1 MSTQYMVQMQ
11 QQMLEMQQTILN
23 LQRQTSTHQVQMQMG
38 AAVGSGG
45 AKSIEDVL
53 PDEAAREEINMNIAL
68 TYEEK
73 EALSNNIQKLPV
85 NKLNHVIEIIQK
97 QMQLTGLQA
106 DDEIELEIDQLSTPT
121 LRQLQKYVAS
131 ALPKKAK
138 SGGQSKKASAGG
150 SKGGG
155 ANKNSRAKPA
165 AKRKASPPPQPAA
178 RAASST
184 GGREAKRQR
193 VEEQP
198 PSVSAPA
205 PLPVSATMSAAA
217 PSKAPAATI
226 ASWQKEDADIAGE
239 ATSSDESEDEDASAP
254 LAFKP
259 TAAQT
264 KVRGVSF
271 FRKRRGTPVHFA
283 CASTHSPTPTRYR
296 TSRPRTLP
304 NLSRSLLSP
313 RKQRWPALLLPVKL
327 HQSPKWPWPPA
338 LRTTTRKSWRSTR
351 RPGRPDGQA
360 LARGRRHPT
369 ARQGAMDAQSRSMA
383 PAATGRACARSSISG
398 NSVRSSA
405 KSRSKSYYAQ
415 SNSMMSRST
424 PKPSQPLSG
433 HGRNERRLRLHGG
446 AVSRRSK
453 RPNSG
458 GSLRRAMRSAAGARR
473 RGRRLTS
480 RRTEML
486 SRISKKS
493 SGCNATTKVDL

>member
-1 MSTQYMVQMQ
+1 MRM
-11 QQMLEMQQTILN
+11 
-23 LQRQTSTHQVQMQMG
+23 RRR
-38 AAVGSGG
+38 
-45 AKSIEDVL
+45 
-53 PDEAAREEINMNIAL
+53 P
-68 TYEEK
+68 
-73 EALSNNIQKLPV
+73 
-85 NKLNHVIEIIQK
+85 
-97 QMQLTGLQA
+97 
-106 DDEIELEIDQLSTPT
+106 
-121 LRQLQKYVAS
+121 LR
-131 ALPKKAK
+131 
-138 SGGQSKKASAGG
+138 
-150 SKGGG
+150 
-155 ANKNSRAKPA
+155 
-165 AKRKASPPPQPAA
+165 
-178 RAASST
+178 SSL
-184 GGREAKRQR
+184 R
-193 VEEQP
+193 P
-198 PSVSAPA
+198 
-205 PLPVSATMSAAA
+205 
-217 PSKAPAATI
+217 
-226 ASWQKEDADIAGE
+226 
-239 ATSSDESEDEDASAP
+239 
-254 LAFKP
+254 
-259 TAAQT
+259 
-264 KVRGVSF
+264 
-271 FRKRRGTPVHFA
+271 RRP
-283 CASTHSPTPTRYR
+283 R